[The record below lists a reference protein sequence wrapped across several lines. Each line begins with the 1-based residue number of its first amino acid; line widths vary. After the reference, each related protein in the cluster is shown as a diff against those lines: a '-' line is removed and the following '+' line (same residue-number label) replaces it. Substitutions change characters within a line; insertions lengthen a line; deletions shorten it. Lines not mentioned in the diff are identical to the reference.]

1 MNSYISL
8 RSEYIIETKFLIV
21 VIYLELQR
29 QQQQQQ
35 QQKLQ
40 VGLITFLHARHIHG
54 VCTIITV
61 VILKFDKVFQIQ
73 DHI

>member
-29 QQQQQQ
+29 QQQQHM
-35 QQKLQ
+35 LQ
-40 VGLITFLHARHIHG
+40 VRLIEFLKTLIVVFRKRHDESNCQLTLSKCCNARR
-54 VCTIITV
+54 
-61 VILKFDKVFQIQ
+61 L
-73 DHI
+73 